1 MHFLKQEGSNRQN
14 HGRESEGN
22 KEEIS
27 TAGDE
32 IMATMVRMLSVL
44 QGNNESLSQYQDKSR
59 KQQVLGEM

>member
-27 TAGDE
+27 TVGDE